1 MKMKSIWNT
10 ITEQTTFSSLKGNA
24 HADVVVIGGGI
35 TGLTTAEL
43 LIEKGFNVILL
54 EGKNICGSNTSNSTG
69 NLYVTIDKNFA
80 EIISK
85 YDKKVVTQILDARR
99 AGLELIQTNIKKYS
113 IDCDLEIVPWHLYAA
128 TKDLEDKID
137 DEFSTLSELGMNVRR
152 GPLDNVPYPVQS
164 AVILDYQM
172 QFHPMKYG
180 QGLARGIMDHC
191 RIYENSPVIH
201 IQEEKDFSIVLT
213 PFGKITTKYVVHA
226 THTPKGV
233 MGVHTLLG
241 PYREYGIAFKLR
253 NSTHPAGIFWGYY
266 DEKEHISTRR
276 YILDGET
283 YMMVMGGAHKV
294 GQDSSKE
301 KLRFLE
307 NFARTYFDFSEVEY
321 EWGGQHYRPAD
332 FLPYIGRTHHETTFA
347 ATGFS
352 TDGLTWGTVSAKII
366 CNEMTNVVTPFA
378 KPFEY
383 KRFTP
388 LKSAKNFVKENINV
402 IGQYLKDLPGNH
414 DAKTFAEVPV
424 NDGKIVEA
432 DGQKLAVHRDAANQL
447 HVCSAVCTH
456 LECIV
461 KWNDAE
467 KSWDCPC
474 HGSRFGIDGD
484 ILEGP
489 ATQNLDSI
497 VIEGHHVV
505 LKESPWTS
513 HPQS

>member
-1 MKMKSIWNT
+1 MKMKSIWNN
-10 ITEQTTFSSLKGNA
+10 ITEQLTFSFLKGNA
-24 HADVVVIGGGI
+24 HADVVIIGGGI

-54 EGKNICGSNTSNSTG
+54 EGKNICGSNTSHSTG
-69 NLYVTIDKNFA
+69 NLYVTMDKHFS
-80 EIISK
+80 EIENK
-85 YDKKVVTQILDARR
+85 YDQKTVKQILEARST
-99 AGLELIQTNIKKYS
+99 GMKMIEENIRKFS
-113 IDCDLEIVPWHLYAA
+113 IDCDYEKVPWHLYAA
-128 TKDLEDKID
+128 TKDLEDQID
-137 DEFSTLSELGMNVRR
+137 NEAQTLEGVGLSIRR
-152 GPLDNVPYPVQS
+152 GPIENVPYPVQS
-164 AVILDYQM
+164 SVILDQQA

-180 QGLARGIMDHC
+180 QGLARAIMDRC

-201 IQEEKDFSIVLT
+201 IQEEKDHSIVLT

-233 MGVHTLLG
+233 LGVHTVLG
-241 PYREYGIAFKLR
+241 PYREYGISFKVR
-253 NSTHPAGIFWGYY
+253 NSAHPKGIFWGHY
-266 DEKEHISTRR
+266 DEKSHISTRS
-276 YILDGET
+276 YEMEGET
-283 YMMVMGGAHKV
+283 YMLVMGGAHKV
-294 GQDSSKE
+294 GQDSSLSKF
-301 KLRFLE
+301 KFLE
-307 NFARTYFDFSEVEY
+307 NFARTYFEFGEVDF

-332 FLPYIGRTHHETTFA
+332 LLPYIGRTHHDTTFA

-366 CNEMTNVVTPFA
+366 CDEMTNTQNSYAQTFA
-378 KPFEY
+378 Y
-383 KRFTP
+383 NRFTP

-402 IGQYLKDLPGNH
+402 FRQYLRDLPGIK
-414 DAKTFAEVPV
+414 DTDTFEKVAINE
-424 NDGKIVEA
+424 GKIVEA
-432 DGQKLAVHRDAANQL
+432 DGQKMAVHRDEKNNL

-474 HGSRFGIDGD
+474 HGSRFGVDGD

-513 HPQS
+513 HPPS

>member
-1 MKMKSIWNT
+1 
-10 ITEQTTFSSLKGNA
+10 
-24 HADVVVIGGGI
+24 
-35 TGLTTAEL
+35 
-43 LIEKGFNVILL
+43 
-54 EGKNICGSNTSNSTG
+54 
-69 NLYVTIDKNFA
+69 
-80 EIISK
+80 
-85 YDKKVVTQILDARR
+85 
-99 AGLELIQTNIKKYS
+99 
-113 IDCDLEIVPWHLYAA
+113 
-128 TKDLEDKID
+128 
-137 DEFSTLSELGMNVRR
+137 
-152 GPLDNVPYPVQS
+152 
-164 AVILDYQM
+164 
-172 QFHPMKYG
+172 
-180 QGLARGIMDHC
+180 
-191 RIYENSPVIH
+191 
-201 IQEEKDFSIVLT
+201 
-213 PFGKITTKYVVHA
+213 
-226 THTPKGV
+226 
-233 MGVHTLLG
+233 
-241 PYREYGIAFKLR
+241 
-253 NSTHPAGIFWGYY
+253 
-266 DEKEHISTRR
+266 
-276 YILDGET
+276 
-283 YMMVMGGAHKV
+283 
-294 GQDSSKE
+294 
-301 KLRFLE
+301 
-307 NFARTYFDFSEVEY
+307 
-321 EWGGQHYRPAD
+321 
-332 FLPYIGRTHHETTFA
+332 
-347 ATGFS
+347 
-352 TDGLTWGTVSAKII
+352 
-366 CNEMTNVVTPFA
+366 MTNVVTPFA